1 MSESTNNMTRGGA
14 AGTDAEQEKLILE
27 EHKNDEK
34 AALLARGFT
43 GVEGSV
49 KGTEE
54 GNADQDEYSDSDRS
68 KTNKVLLGMYVK
80 KETTI
85 YNLIAM
91 PMLPFITCCVNF
103 YSMTFLPL
111 LLENK
116 DYFAIPTSELGRA
129 NSIVI
134 IWS

>member
-1 MSESTNNMTRGGA
+1 MSETTDNMTRGGA
-14 AGTDAEQEKLILE
+14 ANAEPEQENLIQE
-27 EHKNDEK
+27 ENKSGEK
-34 AALLARGFT
+34 AELLRRGFT

-49 KGTEE
+49 KGTDE
-54 GNADQDEYSDSDRS
+54 GNADQDVFSDSDKS
-68 KTNKVLLGMYVK
+68 KSSKVLLGLHVK

-85 YNLIAM
+85 WNLIAM

-103 YSMTFLPL
+103 YAMTFLPL

-116 DYFAIPTSELGRA
+116 DYFNIPRSELGRA

>member
-14 AGTDAEQEKLILE
+14 AGAEPEQDNLIQE
-27 EHKNDEK
+27 EHKNGDK

-49 KGTEE
+49 RGTDD
-54 GNADQDEYSDSDRS
+54 GNADQEEFSDSDKS
-68 KTNKVLLGMYVK
+68 KTSKVLLGMYVK

-85 YNLIAM
+85 WNLIAM

-116 DYFAIPTSELGRA
+116 DYFAIP
-129 NSIVI
+129 
-134 IWS
+134 

>member
-14 AGTDAEQEKLILE
+14 AGTDAEQEKLIQE

-49 KGTEE
+49 EGTHE
-54 GNADQDEYSDSDRS
+54 GNADQDEFSDSDRS

-116 DYFAIPTSELGRA
+116 NYFAIP
-129 NSIVI
+129 
-134 IWS
+134 

>member
-49 KGTEE
+49 KETDE
-54 GNADQDEYSDSDRS
+54 GNADQDEFSDSDRS

-85 YNLIAM
+85 WNLIAM

-116 DYFAIPTSELGRA
+116 DYFNIPQSELGRA

>member
-1 MSESTNNMTRGGA
+1 MSETKDNMTRGGA
-14 AGTDAEQEKLILE
+14 ANAEPEQENLIQE
-27 EHKNDEK
+27 EHKSDDK
-34 AALLARGFT
+34 AALLRRGFT

-54 GNADQDEYSDSDRS
+54 GNADQDEFSDSDKS
-68 KTNKVLLGMYVK
+68 KSSKVLLGLYVK

-85 YNLIAM
+85 WNLIAM

-116 DYFAIPTSELGRA
+116 DYFNIP
-129 NSIVI
+129 
-134 IWS
+134 